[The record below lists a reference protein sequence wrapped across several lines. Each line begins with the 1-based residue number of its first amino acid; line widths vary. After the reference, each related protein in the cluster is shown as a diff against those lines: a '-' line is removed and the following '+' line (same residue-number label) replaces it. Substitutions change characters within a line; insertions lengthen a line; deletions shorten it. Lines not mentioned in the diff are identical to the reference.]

1 MSDWIKDSIVMAIFV
16 VAFIMAL
23 HVVGPMDAAIIQWKM
38 Q

>member
-1 MSDWIKDSIVMAIFV
+1 MMVILV